1 MVSAD
6 WARLARCSMEQAD
19 QRSRQAV
26 KALTDQAQEF
36 GMGYSLANFTVVRTF
51 RTPARPSRRI
61 FLTHI
66 RLDIARDFWHA
77 TLQRAG

>member
-1 MVSAD
+1 MAAEKAAGA
-6 WARLARCSMEQAD
+6 ARNAQSSTTGDYKHDELAVLRPDVGVQA
-19 QRSRQAV
+19 
-26 KALTDQAQEF
+26 EF
-36 GMGYSLANFTVVRTF
+36 RRTF

>member
-1 MVSAD
+1 MRRGELMESGQVCTQCGRPTDGTWSEGGAK
-6 WARLARCSMEQAD
+6 WALCE
-19 QRSRQAV
+19 
-26 KALTDQAQEF
+26 ECF
-36 GMGYSLANFTVVRTF
+36 ERTF

>member
-1 MVSAD
+1 MVWVVQLEEVID
-6 WARLARCSMEQAD
+6 GTLV
-19 QRSRQAV
+19 SRTEVAT
-26 KALTDQAQEF
+26 LD
-36 GMGYSLANFTVVRTF
+36 RTF